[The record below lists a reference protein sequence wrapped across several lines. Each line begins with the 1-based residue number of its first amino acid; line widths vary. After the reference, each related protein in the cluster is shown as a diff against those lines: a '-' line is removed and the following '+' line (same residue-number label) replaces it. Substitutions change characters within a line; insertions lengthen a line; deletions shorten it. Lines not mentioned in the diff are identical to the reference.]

1 MRPQAEPDAQAR
13 AERAAAAMYARD
25 TASQA
30 LGMDL
35 VAIGPGRAE
44 MSMTIRSDMVN
55 GHDICHGGL
64 IFALADSTFAFA
76 CNSHDA
82 VTVARQGEI
91 SFLAPARRGDRLTA
105 RCIERSRRGRS
116 GIYDVSVVNQDEI
129 EIAIFRGWSSTTG
142 GSVADPD

>member
-1 MRPQAEPDAQAR
+1 MSAQDDSEEQAR
-13 AERAAAAMYARD
+13 AERAAASMYARD
-25 TASQA
+25 TASRA
-30 LGMDL
+30 LGMEL
-35 VAIGPGRAE
+35 LAVAPGRAE
-44 MSMTIRSDMVN
+44 MAMTVRPDMVN

-76 CNSHDA
+76 CNSYDT

-105 RCIERSRRGRS
+105 RCVERMRQGRS
-116 GIYDVSVVNQDEI
+116 GIYDVSVVNEDGA

-142 GSVADPD
+142 GQVSEEE